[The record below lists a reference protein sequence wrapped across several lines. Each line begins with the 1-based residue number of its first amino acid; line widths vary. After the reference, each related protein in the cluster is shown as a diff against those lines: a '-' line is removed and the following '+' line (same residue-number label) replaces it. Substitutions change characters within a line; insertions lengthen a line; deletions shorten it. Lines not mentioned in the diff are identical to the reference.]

1 LERNRYDR
9 GVLSIKSTDF
19 RVGEMNWGSRP
30 LSEESPTYTEIR
42 EVCQASANEGYFCH
56 DEMFIFAL
64 ELINRVPGIIT
75 ALRDRFPIL
84 FVDEAQ
90 DNSEDQSAILHH
102 IFMSGECS
110 VLRQRF
116 GDENQAIFDSNH
128 SEEAFTDKFP
138 SSTIRIELPNSHRF
152 GQTIATFANA
162 FEVVPCR

>member
-1 LERNRYDR
+1 
-9 GVLSIKSTDF
+9 
-19 RVGEMNWGSRP
+19 
-30 LSEESPTYTEIR
+30 
-42 EVCQASANEGYFCH
+42 
-56 DEMFIFAL
+56 FIFAL

-90 DNSEDQSAILHH
+90 DNSEDQSAILHR

-162 FEVVPCR
+162 FEVVPCRGGLRGEGPSKSLLASGKDAVHTIFLFDDSSIRRVLD